1 MQMLWC
7 SFTATWLR
15 KSSVPLDMKVVGMKM
30 CFCVLTLAKSFYLH
44 DAEFEAILRTLCEEV
59 TIGIKNVILSTRL
72 YTLKCDGL
80 LGLGINVT
88 EELRVSSVVELYILH
103 LLGFDYI
110 IYTLGI

>member
-1 MQMLWC
+1 MFWC

-15 KSSVPLDMKVVGMKM
+15 KSSVPLDMKVVGMKI
-30 CFCVLTLAKSFYLH
+30 CFCVLTLAKRLSLD
-44 DAEFEAILRTLCEEV
+44 DAEFEAILRSLCEAV
-59 TIGIKNVILSTRL
+59 NIGIKNVILSRP
-72 YTLKCDGL
+72 YTLKLDGL